1 MLGSR
6 KVGEGI
12 WKSLTPDIHRMHSCL
27 PVRFQNFA
35 ERKEVGQT
43 SGNLCKHTFL
53 LRERIHKD
61 AHNRYLLKYDMR
73 SQSFRSQS
81 FRSQMIH

>member
-6 KVGEGI
+6 KVGEGV

-73 SQSFRSQS
+73 SQSFRSQ
-81 FRSQMIH
+81 MIH